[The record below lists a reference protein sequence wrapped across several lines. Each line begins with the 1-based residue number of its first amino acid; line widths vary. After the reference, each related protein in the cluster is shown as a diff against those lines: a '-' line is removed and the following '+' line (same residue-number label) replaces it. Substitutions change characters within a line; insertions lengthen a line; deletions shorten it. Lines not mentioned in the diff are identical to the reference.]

1 MNTTALSSLTVTA
14 PGDGDDF
21 VAAPTISA
29 ITSRFTPLERSHFIT
44 PSGTPLL
51 VSTWTSWALASG

>member
-21 VAAPTISA
+21 VPAPTISA
-29 ITSRFTPLERSHFIT
+29 INSRFTPLERSHFIT